1 MKQILQE
8 KNELNVRE
16 YYDVII
22 AGGGIAGVS
31 AALAACRTGAK
42 TLLLEKSVVLGG
54 LATLGL
60 VAIYLPLCDGMGKQV
75 SAGVAEELLLLAGKY
90 GFDTIAEEWKEKT
103 GTDKLRYATNYS
115 PTAFSIAMEEL
126 LLQEG
131 VRINYDTVVCRSVM
145 DNRKITHIVVENKSG
160 RFAYGC
166 QTVVDATGDGDVFYR
181 AGIPCE
187 KANNGLTYW
196 TYTVEPDQLGKYDGT
211 DRIPLDEWLDMGGAD
226 EYGDSA
232 PGEYPKY
239 DGTDDKQITQFL
251 VDGRKCLRKEIYE
264 DGKRKDRIILNLPGM
279 AQMRTTRRM
288 IGRRTLNNNDVNSYI
303 SDSVGCVAD
312 WRSKG
317 SVWEIPYSTLY
328 SDMCENLFV
337 AGRCISATQD
347 AWQCTRVIPGAAVS
361 GQGAGVAAA
370 MCARLN
376 MPASKL
382 PIEQLQE
389 HLRQGGVLL
398 HI

>member
-8 KNELNVRE
+8 TNELNVRE

-90 GFDTIAEEWKEKT
+90 GFDTIAEEWKKKT
-103 GTDKLRYATNYS
+103 GTDKQRYATNYS
-115 PTAFSIAMEEL
+115 PTAFSIALEEL

-131 VRINYDTVVCRSVM
+131 VQINYDTVVCRSVM

-181 AGIPCE
+181 AGIP
-187 KANNGLTYW
+187 
-196 TYTVEPDQLGKYDGT
+196 
-211 DRIPLDEWLDMGGAD
+211 
-226 EYGDSA
+226 
-232 PGEYPKY
+232 
-239 DGTDDKQITQFL
+239 
-251 VDGRKCLRKEIYE
+251 
-264 DGKRKDRIILNLPGM
+264 
-279 AQMRTTRRM
+279 
-288 IGRRTLNNNDVNSYI
+288 
-303 SDSVGCVAD
+303 
-312 WRSKG
+312 
-317 SVWEIPYSTLY
+317 
-328 SDMCENLFV
+328 
-337 AGRCISATQD
+337 
-347 AWQCTRVIPGAAVS
+347 
-361 GQGAGVAAA
+361 
-370 MCARLN
+370 
-376 MPASKL
+376 
-382 PIEQLQE
+382 
-389 HLRQGGVLL
+389 
-398 HI
+398 